1 MIQRQP
7 RQIAVE
13 TLFQKN
19 PSQIGLAEWLNVKAL
34 SSSPSTTQKKKR
46 KKKPKIWSHVS
57 ARLLVEVFGGRGLS
71 ERNCKKDPVLCSKW
85 KHDAAPK
92 KTEVSL
98 YASKNCGRNHFV
110 GRIWRQQRG

>member
-34 SSSPSTTQKKKR
+34 SSSPSTTQKKKE
-46 KKKPKIWSHVS
+46 KK
-57 ARLLVEVFGGRGLS
+57 
-71 ERNCKKDPVLCSKW
+71 
-85 KHDAAPK
+85 
-92 KTEVSL
+92 SL
-98 YASKNCGRNHFV
+98 RSGHM
-110 GRIWRQQRG
+110 